1 MHGAVQSKDVDAVSD
16 RYPIPDPIIFSNNR
30 TRPDFLRS
38 LYDLT
43 SFTWRYP
50 RRGWWPPGL
59 SEHLV
64 QREEGGSP
72 RVGVGVSSN
81 IRLLIMLM
89 ILKLNIIQATSS
101 LMKPMVLSDLSWVS
115 ALAILAV
122 CLRPNPFEGFGIYL
136 SFAKFKVCKL
146 INWHDDDGWNIYI
159 SF

>member
-1 MHGAVQSKDVDAVSD
+1 MHEATTDHPTVSTWPVTILRNLQCQTNSTDLIWPTSPGVMNRNPQIIKQASATTSAVSD
-16 RYPIPDPIIFSNNR
+16 GYLIPDPIIFSNNR

-101 LMKPMVLSDLSWVS
+101 LMKP
-115 ALAILAV
+115 
-122 CLRPNPFEGFGIYL
+122 
-136 SFAKFKVCKL
+136 
-146 INWHDDDGWNIYI
+146 I